1 MYVFVCVC
9 VCERERERERVS
21 VCVVCV
27 CVCVCS
33 NACVSRDV
41 QKWVLH
47 ECTAKGKEKEKGFH
61 LLYSDVCMKCVFESV
76 KFEWVKKKKPRNVL
90 NIHFLFREFQTV
102 ILVSKYIISMQ
113 RPFLVKL
120 RQCMRKSHRFL
131 EL

>member
-1 MYVFVCVC
+1 MCT
-9 VCERERERERVS
+9 
-21 VCVVCV
+21 
-27 CVCVCS
+27 

-41 QKWVLH
+41 QNGFCMSALQKV
-47 ECTAKGKEKEKGFH
+47 KKKKGFH

-90 NIHFLFREFQTV
+90 NIHFLFGEFQTV